1 MSSVSV
7 IIPCYNCGH
16 FLPAAIESV
25 LAKTYRDLELI
36 VADDSSTDNGVE
48 IAERY
53 IEVESFVE
61 CLQRCPDC
69 AFAYGHQQF
78 IDAAVTRHPQYESDY
93 RLGIRR
99 ARSYWG
105 TRLARQIVSELRS
118 GRARAAV
125 TNSATLARYAPRAGA
140 VAFVRIVFGRVRT
153 ILAVRADVRPG

>member
-25 LAKTYRDLELI
+25 LAQTHRDLELI

-61 CLQRCPDC
+61 CLQRCPDW

-99 ARSYWG
+99 ARSYWAPG
-105 TRLARQIVSELRS
+105 WSDRSSPSSAVVEREPPSPIPPRWLAMH
-118 GRARAAV
+118 RAQA
-125 TNSATLARYAPRAGA
+125 L
-140 VAFVRIVFGRVRT
+140 
-153 ILAVRADVRPG
+153 